1 MMKHSNKPKTPEE
14 EAKRIFNIG
23 CGGLIAIVFGGL
35 IFSSVYS
42 NIQSSLE
49 TPEQKAQ
56 KEKEKVDE
64 WYSST
69 SQYSCESNLK
79 EKLREPGSYERDG
92 DFTTP
97 ANDGSKKVITWKF
110 RARNGF
116 GGYNAGI
123 GMCYVGKE
131 NGGTIKTEV
140 IN

>member
-1 MMKHSNKPKTPEE
+1 MTSSKKSETPEE
-14 EAKRIFNIG
+14 QTAKKIFNIG
-23 CGGLIAIVFGGL
+23 CGGTILLIALIW
-35 IFSSVYS
+35 IFSG
-42 NIQSSLE
+42 IQSSLE

-56 KEKEKVDE
+56 KEKEKVNK

-79 EKLREPGSYERDG
+79 DKLREPESYVRDG

-97 ANDGSKKVITWKF
+97 SDNGDKKIITWKF
-110 RARNGF
+110 RAKNGF

-131 NGGTIKTEV
+131 NGGTIKTEIV
-140 IN
+140 N

>member
-1 MMKHSNKPKTPEE
+1 MTTNQKKPE
-14 EAKRIFNIG
+14 NQGCLIG
-23 CGGLIAIVFGGL
+23 CGVFVLLIAVSGLIGSI
-35 IFSSVYS
+35 
-42 NIQSSLE
+42 SSLQE
-49 TPEQKAQ
+49 QNLTPEQKAQ

-79 EKLREPGSYERDG
+79 DKLREPGSYERDG

-97 ANDGSKKVITWKF
+97 TDDGNKKVITWKF
-110 RARNGF
+110 RAKNGF

-123 GMCYVGKE
+123 GMCYVDKE

>member
-1 MMKHSNKPKTPEE
+1 MLIAVS
-14 EAKRIFNIG
+14 
-23 CGGLIAIVFGGL
+23 GLIGSI
-35 IFSSVYS
+35 
-42 NIQSSLE
+42 SSLQE
-49 TPEQKAQ
+49 QNLTPEQKAQ

-79 EKLREPGSYERDG
+79 DKLREPGSYERDG

-97 ANDGSKKVITWKF
+97 TDDGNKKVITWKF
-110 RARNGF
+110 RAKNGF

-123 GMCYVGKE
+123 GMCYVDKE

>member
-1 MMKHSNKPKTPEE
+1 MTANQNKPE
-14 EAKRIFNIG
+14 NQGCLIG
-23 CGGLIAIVFGGL
+23 CGALVLLIAIFGL
-35 IFSSVYS
+35 ISS
-42 NIQSSLE
+42 IGSLQE
-49 TPEQKAQ
+49 QNLTPDQKAQ
-56 KEKEKVDE
+56 KEKEKIDE

-79 EKLREPGSYERDG
+79 EKLRDPESYESDG

-97 ANDGSKKVITWKF
+97 SDDGNKKVITWKF
-110 RARNGF
+110 RAKNGF

-131 NGGTIKTEV
+131 DGGTIKTEI